1 MRDAGIC
8 HVVGAG
14 LAGLS
19 AALALGEAGARV
31 RLYEAA
37 GQAGGRCRSYEDR
50 EIGRR
55 IDNGNHMLFS
65 ANSAALA
72 YLDKLGARGSMIE
85 LPEAR
90 FPFLDLGT
98 GERWCVRPNAG
109 RLPWW
114 ILSPGRRV
122 PGTGL
127 ADYVAILRLL
137 LAGRDRTV
145 AEIVDPN
152 TPIARRM
159 IEPLTVAV
167 LNTAMQDGAAWLLG
181 RMLRLSFVRGGEA
194 CRALIARDGLSESFV
209 QPALRRLDA
218 AGTELRFN
226 QRLRAIETDER
237 RARWLVFGAETVELA
252 PEDRVLLAVPPQIA
266 GELLPGLAVPRGT
279 RAILNAHFRLPQPF
293 IPADGIPFLALVGGT
308 AQWVFFRGDVASVT
322 VSAADALIDEPAD
335 RLASLLWQDVA
346 AAINQ
351 AGAALPPHRIIKEKL
366 ATFAQVPAALSR
378 RPEARTRLENLFLA
392 GDWTET
398 GLPATIEGAIRSG
411 FHAASLIRAAAG
423 RSPAGLPL
431 VRGATAGTLDRM
443 AI

>member
-1 MRDAGIC
+1 MRSSGVC
-8 HVVGAG
+8 HIVGAG

-19 AALALGEAGARV
+19 AALSLSEAGRV

-37 GQAGGRCRSYEDR
+37 GHAGGRCRSYDDR

-65 ANSAALA
+65 ANGASLA
-72 YLDKLGARGSMIE
+72 YLDLVGARGSMIE
-85 LPEAR
+85 LDEAR
-90 FPFLDLGT
+90 FPFLDLAT

-114 ILSPGRRV
+114 ILARDRRV

-127 ADYVAILRLL
+127 ADYLAIPRLL
-137 LAGRDRTV
+137 FAGRERTV
-145 AEIVDPN
+145 AEIVDPAS
-152 TPIARRM
+152 PIARRM

-167 LNTAMQDGAAWLLG
+167 LNTAMKDGAAWLLG
-181 RMLRLSFVRGGEA
+181 RMLRLSFARGGEA

-209 QPALRRLDA
+209 LPAIRRLEA
-218 AGTELRFN
+218 AGVELRFN
-226 QRLRAIETDER
+226 QRLRALEADDR
-237 RARWLVFGAETVELA
+237 RVRRLVFGAETVELG
-252 PEDRVLLAVPPQIA
+252 PEDRLILAVPPQIA
-266 GELLPGLAVPRGT
+266 AELLPGLAVPEGT
-279 RAILNAHFRLPQPF
+279 RAILNAHFRLARPF
-293 IPADGIPFLALVGGT
+293 EPENGIPFLALVGGV

-322 VSAADALIDEPAD
+322 VSAADALVDEPAE
-335 RLASLLWQDVA
+335 RLASMLWQDVA
-346 AAINQ
+346 KAVNQ
-351 AGAALPPHRIIKEKL
+351 PGAALPPYRIIKEKL

-378 RPEARTRLENLFLA
+378 RPEAQTGLENLFLA

-411 FHAASLIRAAAG
+411 FHAATLIRAAAG
-423 RSPAGLPL
+423 QRPARSFMGREA
-431 VRGATAGTLDRM
+431 AGTLDRQ